1 MAEIVRRIRP
11 GQYWRIKE
19 HESWFSDMS
28 EQGLHFYEIGTY
40 FAKFKKGDRKRMDYR
55 LELAKSKN
63 ISNEKIRLY
72 EESGWDYIAS
82 DLNFHVFAAPTERKA
97 NEPPIDR
104 EEQISIAKKDF
115 NKAFFNFIVNL
126 IAIILIT
133 TVFVKTI
140 ENGNIT
146 VLQLMDGYI
155 LAPLL
160 ALFVSFIQI
169 IPIGKSLFGINR
181 LRYELKA
188 GLLDNQQK
196 PWENFYWSSI
206 VFSFLLLVIT
216 LTILFIPIYQ
226 IWSMKTSP
234 LPEEDTG
241 LPIVRLA
248 SIENQPHLKRK
259 PLYFEGEDLGSTYS
273 SQWNIFASV
282 QYDST
287 EMGVIQ
293 EEEWYDP
300 NHAYQPSIS
309 SEVYKLRFHS
319 HVSSLVNELII
330 KHTYGSEPASFK
342 ERKHTAFDRLLI
354 RDSSFQKDFLFVK
367 DRSVMYINY
376 TGQVEEDVII
386 EKAAEKMALLADD

>member
-28 EQGLHFYEIGTY
+28 EQGLHFYEIGTH

-55 LELAKSKN
+55 LELAKSKY
-63 ISNEKIRLY
+63 ISSEKIRLF
-72 EESGWDYIAS
+72 EENGWDYIAS
-82 DLNFHVFAAPTERKA
+82 DRNFHVFAAPTDRKV

-104 EEQISIAKKDF
+104 EEQISIAKKAF
-115 NKAFFNFIVNL
+115 NKTLFNFIVNL
-126 IAIILIT
+126 IAIIVIT
-133 TVFVKTI
+133 TFFIKII

-146 VLQLMDGYI
+146 VLQLIDGYT

-160 ALFVSFIQI
+160 VFFVNFIQI
-169 IPIGKSLFGINR
+169 LPIGKSLFEINR
-181 LRYELKA
+181 LRNELK
-188 GLLDNQQK
+188 DRKVDDQQK

-216 LTILFIPIYQ
+216 LTIVFIPIYQ
-226 IWSMKTSP
+226 IWSMKTNP

-259 PLYFEGEDLGSTYS
+259 PFYFEGEDLGSTYS

-293 EEEWYDP
+293 EGEWYDP
-300 NHAYQPSIS
+300 NHAYQPSIL

-354 RDSSFQKDFLFVK
+354 RDNSFHKDFLFV
-367 DRSVMYINY
+367 RGRIVMYINY
-376 TGQVEEDVII
+376 TGQVEDNVII

>member
-1 MAEIVRRIRP
+1 MKEIVRRIRP

-28 EQGLHFYEIGTY
+28 EQGLHFYEMGTY

-55 LELAKSKN
+55 LELAKNKY
-63 ISNEKIRLY
+63 ISNEKIQLY

-82 DLNFHVFAAPTERKA
+82 DRNFHVFAAPTERKA
-97 NEPPIDR
+97 TEPPIDR

-115 NKAFFNFIVNL
+115 NKALINFIVNL
-126 IAIILIT
+126 IVIIVIT

-146 VLQLMDGYI
+146 VLQLIDGYI
-155 LAPLL
+155 LTPLL
-160 ALFVSFIQI
+160 VLFVSFIQI

-206 VFSFLLLVIT
+206 IFNFLLLVIT
-216 LTILFIPIYQ
+216 LTIVFIPIYQ
-226 IWSMKTSP
+226 IWSMKTSS

-259 PLYFEGEDLGSTYS
+259 PFYFEGEDLGSTYS

-293 EEEWYDP
+293 EGEWYDP

-354 RDSSFQKDFLFVK
+354 RDNSFHKDFLFVK
-367 DRSVMYINY
+367 GRSVMYINY
-376 TGQVEEDVII
+376 KGQVEEDVII

>member
-19 HESWFSDMS
+19 HESWFSHMS

-55 LELAKSKN
+55 LELAKNKY
-63 ISNEKIRLY
+63 ISSDKIRLY
-72 EESGWDYIAS
+72 EESGWDYITS
-82 DLNFHVFAAPTERKA
+82 DRNFHVFAAPNDRKV

-104 EEQISIAKKDF
+104 EEQISIAKKAF
-115 NKAFFNFIVNL
+115 NKVLLNFLVNL
-126 IAIILIT
+126 IAIIVIT
-133 TVFVKTI
+133 TVIVGTM
-140 ENGNIT
+140 EDGNIS
-146 VLQLMDGYI
+146 VLQLIDGYT

-160 ALFVSFIQI
+160 VLFVNFIQI
-169 IPIGKSLFGINR
+169 LPIGKSLFGINR
-181 LRYELKA
+181 LRNELKA
-188 GLLDNQQK
+188 GILDDQLK
-196 PWENFYWSSI
+196 PWENFYRSGI
-206 VFSFLLLVIT
+206 VFKFMVLVIT
-216 LTILFIPIYQ
+216 LIIVFIPIYQ
-226 IWSMKTSP
+226 IWSMETTA

-248 SIENQPHLKRK
+248 SIENQPHLKMK

-293 EEEWYDP
+293 EGEWYDP
-300 NHAYQPSIS
+300 NNAYQPTIS

-354 RDSSFQKDFLFVK
+354 RDNSFHKDFIFVK
-367 DRSVMYINY
+367 GRTVMYINY

>member
-11 GQYWRIKE
+11 GQYGRIKE

-28 EQGLHFYEIGTY
+28 EQGLHFYEIGTH

-55 LELAKSKN
+55 LELAKSKY
-63 ISNEKIRLY
+63 ISSEKIRLF

-82 DLNFHVFAAPTERKA
+82 DRNFHVFAAPVDRKA
-97 NEPPIDR
+97 SEPPIDR
-104 EEQISIAKKDF
+104 EEQISIAKKAF
-115 NKAFFNFIVNL
+115 NKALFNFIVNL
-126 IAIILIT
+126 IAIIVIT
-133 TVFVKTI
+133 TVFVKSF
-140 ENGNIT
+140 ENGNIS
-146 VLQLMDGYI
+146 VLQLIDGYT

-160 ALFVSFIQI
+160 VLFVSFMQI
-169 IPIGKSLFGINR
+169 IPIGKSLFGINH
-181 LRYELKA
+181 LRNELKA
-188 GLLDNQQK
+188 GILDDQQK
-196 PWENFYWSSI
+196 PWENFYRSSI
-206 VFSFLLLVIT
+206 VYSFIVLVIT
-216 LTILFIPIYQ
+216 LTLVLIPIYQ

-234 LPEEDTG
+234 LTEEDAG

-259 PLYFEGEDLGSTYS
+259 PLYFEGEDLGSNYS

-293 EEEWYDP
+293 EGEWYDP

-330 KHTYGSEPASFK
+330 KHTYGSEPRSFK

-354 RDSSFQKDFLFVK
+354 RDNSFHKDFLFVK
-367 DRSVMYINY
+367 GRAVMYINY
-376 TGQVEEDVII
+376 TGQVEDDVII